1 MSRVERFSQRTRQ
14 ILAASQQE
22 AEASR
27 SPSIE
32 TAHVLLGILRSTDSV
47 ACRVLNDLRVN
58 YDRVLPI
65 VISAH
70 PGEPSPTQ
78 PVIAPE
84 TKRLIESA
92 TKIARER
99 RDPQIGSE
107 HLLLA
112 LVKGDDKSIRY
123 LMRQINLEP
132 EVVRS
137 CVERVLRDERPND
150 LAETKPFVDD
160 SQGALEL
167 ALEHEESEDLP
178 TMPQPAEPPI
188 RARVIKLVEDGKISA
203 QEAAELLKAMR
214 LAAVPLDD
222 DVGYVLLPLGAV
234 NFDDLRQRSVRVA
247 WKARPGAPTG
257 DVKLPFEQVQNN
269 LLRFLSDAYQGS
281 ANARLDLD
289 SAQGRLTISIE

>member
-22 AEASR
+22 AETSH

-32 TAHVLLGILRSTDSV
+32 TAHVLLGILRSSDSL

-58 YDRVLPI
+58 YDRVLPF

-70 PGEPSPTQ
+70 PGDPAPTQ

-99 RDPQIGSE
+99 RDNHVGSE

-137 CVERVLRDERPND
+137 CIERVLRQERPNE
-150 LAETKPFVDD
+150 LADTKPFFSD
-160 SQGALEL
+160 SPPALEL
-167 ALEHEESEDLP
+167 EESEDVP
-178 TMPQPAEPPI
+178 MMPQPAEPTI

-214 LAAVPLDD
+214 LAAVPIADNQ
-222 DVGYVLLPLGAV
+222 GYLLLPLGSV
-234 NFDDLRQRSVRVA
+234 SFDDLRQRSVRFV
-247 WKARPGAPTG
+247 WNARPGAPAG
-257 DVKLPFEQVQNN
+257 EVSLPFEQVQNN
-269 LLRFLSDAYQGS
+269 LLSFLNDVYQG
-281 ANARLDLD
+281 NAGSRLDLD

>member
-1 MSRVERFSQRTRQ
+1 MSWVERFTQRARQ

-22 AEASR
+22 AETSH

-32 TAHVLLGILRSTDSV
+32 TAHILLGILRSTDSL

-70 PGEPSPTQ
+70 PGDPSPTQ

-84 TKRLIESA
+84 TKRLLDSA
-92 TKIARER
+92 TKIAHER
-99 RDPQIGSE
+99 HDHHVGSE

-123 LMRQINLEP
+123 LMRQISLEP

-137 CVERVLRDERPND
+137 CVERVLRQERPED
-150 LAETKPFVDD
+150 LAETKPFVDN
-160 SQGALEL
+160 SHL
-167 ALEHEESEDLP
+167 AVDDTEDVS
-178 TMPQPAEPPI
+178 TMPQPAEPAI

-214 LAAVPLDD
+214 LAAIPIADD
-222 DVGYVLLPLGAV
+222 QGYVLLPLGSV
-234 NFDDLRQRSVRVA
+234 SFDDLRQRSVRFV
-247 WKARPGAPTG
+247 WNARQSNAPTN
-257 DVKLPFEQVQNN
+257 VSLPFEQVQND
-269 LLRFLSDAYQGS
+269 LLRFLHDAYQGNS
-281 ANARLDLD
+281 GARLDLD
-289 SAQGRLTISIE
+289 SAQGRLSITIE